1 MDKFEAVE
9 ALIQEITEEAANFK
23 NATDSNEE
31 VEALKDLLD
40 VLVRGSKQVL
50 EKIDQ
55 YNDRRYR
62 STPANIDLVRPAK
75 RSNHLCLLPPSDYS
89 DGALRQR

>member
-1 MDKFEAVE
+1 MDKFEEVE
-9 ALIQEITEEAANFK
+9 VLVKEIKEEAANFK
-23 NATDSNEE
+23 NALDPNEE

-40 VLVRGSKQVL
+40 VLMRGSKQIV

-62 STPANIDLVRPAK
+62 
-75 RSNHLCLLPPSDYS
+75 
-89 DGALRQR
+89 

>member
-9 ALIQEITEEAANFK
+9 ALVQEITEEAENFK
-23 NATDSNEE
+23 NAIDPNEE

-40 VLVRGSKQVL
+40 SLVRGSKQVL

-62 STPANIDLVRPAK
+62 
-75 RSNHLCLLPPSDYS
+75 
-89 DGALRQR
+89 

>member
-1 MDKFEAVE
+1 MDKFEEVE
-9 ALIQEITEEAANFK
+9 ALVQEITEEAANFK
-23 NATDSNEE
+23 NAIDSNEE

-40 VLVRGSKQVL
+40 SLVRGSKQVL

-62 STPANIDLVRPAK
+62 
-75 RSNHLCLLPPSDYS
+75 
-89 DGALRQR
+89 

>member
-1 MDKFEAVE
+1 MDKFEEVE
-9 ALIQEITEEAANFK
+9 TLVQEIKAEAANFK
-23 NATDSNEE
+23 NALDPNEE

-40 VLVRGSKQVL
+40 ALMRGSKQIV

-62 STPANIDLVRPAK
+62 
-75 RSNHLCLLPPSDYS
+75 
-89 DGALRQR
+89 

>member
-1 MDKFEAVE
+1 MDKFEEVE
-9 ALIQEITEEAANFK
+9 ALVQEIKEEAANFK
-23 NATDSNEE
+23 NAIDSNEE

-40 VLVRGSKQVL
+40 VLVRGSKKVL

-62 STPANIDLVRPAK
+62 
-75 RSNHLCLLPPSDYS
+75 
-89 DGALRQR
+89 

>member
-1 MDKFEAVE
+1 MDKFEEVE
-9 ALIQEITEEAANFK
+9 VLVQEITEEASNFK
-23 NATDSNEE
+23 NAIDPNEE

-40 VLVRGSKQVL
+40 VLVRGSKKVL

-62 STPANIDLVRPAK
+62 
-75 RSNHLCLLPPSDYS
+75 
-89 DGALRQR
+89 

>member
-1 MDKFEAVE
+1 MDKFEEVE
-9 ALIQEITEEAANFK
+9 VLVKEIKEEAANFK
-23 NATDSNEE
+23 NALDPNEE

-40 VLVRGSKQVL
+40 VLVRGSKQIV

-62 STPANIDLVRPAK
+62 
-75 RSNHLCLLPPSDYS
+75 
-89 DGALRQR
+89 

>member
-9 ALIQEITEEAANFK
+9 ALVKEITEEAANLK
-23 NATDSNEE
+23 NATDPNEE

-40 VLVRGSKQVL
+40 SLVRGSKQVL

-62 STPANIDLVRPAK
+62 
-75 RSNHLCLLPPSDYS
+75 
-89 DGALRQR
+89 

>member
-1 MDKFEAVE
+1 MDKFEEVE
-9 ALIQEITEEAANFK
+9 ALVQEITEEATNFK
-23 NATDSNEE
+23 NAADPNEE

-40 VLVRGSKQVL
+40 VLMRGSKQVV

-62 STPANIDLVRPAK
+62 
-75 RSNHLCLLPPSDYS
+75 
-89 DGALRQR
+89 

>member
-1 MDKFEAVE
+1 MDKFEEVE
-9 ALIQEITEEAANFK
+9 ALVQEIKEEAANFK
-23 NATDSNEE
+23 NAIDPNEE

-40 VLVRGSKQVL
+40 VLVRGSKEVL

-62 STPANIDLVRPAK
+62 
-75 RSNHLCLLPPSDYS
+75 
-89 DGALRQR
+89 

>member
-9 ALIQEITEEAANFK
+9 ALVKEITEEAANFK
-23 NATDSNEE
+23 NATDPNEE

-40 VLVRGSKQVL
+40 VLVRGSKEVL

-62 STPANIDLVRPAK
+62 
-75 RSNHLCLLPPSDYS
+75 
-89 DGALRQR
+89 

>member
-1 MDKFEAVE
+1 MDKFEEVE
-9 ALIQEITEEAANFK
+9 ALIQEIKEEATNFK
-23 NATDSNEE
+23 KAAGPNEE

-40 VLVRGSKQVL
+40 VLMRGSKQVV

-62 STPANIDLVRPAK
+62 
-75 RSNHLCLLPPSDYS
+75 
-89 DGALRQR
+89 

>member
-9 ALIQEITEEAANFK
+9 ALVQEITEEAANFK
-23 NATDSNEE
+23 NAADPNEE

-40 VLVRGSKQVL
+40 SLVRGSKQVL

-62 STPANIDLVRPAK
+62 
-75 RSNHLCLLPPSDYS
+75 
-89 DGALRQR
+89 